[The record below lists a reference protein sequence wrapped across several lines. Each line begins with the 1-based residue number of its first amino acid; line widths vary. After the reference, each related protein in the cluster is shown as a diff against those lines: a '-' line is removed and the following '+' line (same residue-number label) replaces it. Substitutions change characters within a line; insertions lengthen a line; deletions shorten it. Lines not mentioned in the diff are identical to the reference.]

1 MQMVR
6 MRASLKGGVDN
17 DDRIECYAAAR
28 TQAVTTKATGSSL
41 LDTREHKGCR
51 RGGTRN
57 LQDARQPEGTRPPA
71 ENSSNLGVF
80 DGAETSCH
88 ACEASVHS
96 TSLIVLCLIQKN
108 MAIQK

>member
-17 DDRIECYAAAR
+17 DDRIECFAAAR

-57 LQDARQPEGTRPPA
+57 LQDARQPEGTRYTA
-71 ENSSNLGVF
+71 
-80 DGAETSCH
+80 SCR
-88 ACEASVHS
+88 EQLEPWRFRWGRDVMSR
-96 TSLIVLCLIQKN
+96 L
-108 MAIQK
+108 